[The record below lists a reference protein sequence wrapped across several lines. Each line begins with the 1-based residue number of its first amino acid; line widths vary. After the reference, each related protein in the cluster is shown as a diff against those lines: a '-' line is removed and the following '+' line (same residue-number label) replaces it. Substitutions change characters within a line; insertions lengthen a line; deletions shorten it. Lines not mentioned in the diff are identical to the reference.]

1 MQPAGIVWWSAQNAK
16 TFRLARD
23 VIRYRI
29 TASKWMSAGVRVE
42 ERWSRHDDSK
52 KNDDA
57 SSKHDDVTHRTQ
69 LFLRFEVT
77 TEMDGVSG
85 YWWGRKGGR
94 GRRGG
99 YVANLLPCPATFDL
113 FYSPMQRP
121 KSFSVIFFLS
131 HQVFTTGLTFER
143 RICPKRASLVCLIKS
158 DSSRS
163 CYQSFKTNISA

>member
-52 KNDDA
+52 KNGDA
-57 SSKHDDVTHRTQ
+57 SPKHDDVTHRTQ
-69 LFLRFEVT
+69 LFFRFEVT
-77 TEMDGVSG
+77 TEKEGASG

-94 GRRGG
+94 GGRGG
-99 YVANLLPCPATFDL
+99 GMLQIFYLAQQTFDL
-113 FYSPMQRP
+113 FYSPMQTP
-121 KSFSVIFFLS
+121 KSFSVIFF
-131 HQVFTTGLTFER
+131 
-143 RICPKRASLVCLIKS
+143 CLIKY
-158 DSSRS
+158 SRAAWRL
-163 CYQSFKTNISA
+163 SAEYVPRGFL